1 MAVNTNG
8 DTRHCLELGKHPE
21 AFLKEAETPDL
32 KVFLLWVMNNYKRI
46 GAASS
51 LKIYWRVLQM
61 HILDK
66 TGRVFSESD
75 KRDIRNVRY
84 IWGSEGT

>member
-32 KVFLLWVMNNYKRI
+32 KVFLLWVIWIFLELGQSADWTKVLYANMLVDSRR
-46 GAASS
+46 
-51 LKIYWRVLQM
+51 RVSTSRQ
-61 HILDK
+61 HCAPK
-66 TGRVFSESD
+66 TGC
-75 KRDIRNVRY
+75 
-84 IWGSEGT
+84 

>member
-8 DTRHCLELGKHPE
+8 DTRHCLELGKHSE

-84 IWGSEGT
+84 VLGSEET

>member
-1 MAVNTNG
+1 MAVNANG

-66 TGRVFSESD
+66 TGRVFSGSD
-75 KRDIRNVRY
+75 KRDIRNVRCFL
-84 IWGSEGT
+84 GSEET